1 MHPYSIDVSRNKI
14 IFYVSLM
21 SIIFAS
27 LLAYGLNAL
36 PGSHIAIPITSLTL
50 FLLGMRIVN
59 RSLWTKRPF
68 HTLGIIRTP
77 IIRGK
82 YRGQFGTEESMTEM
96 TCAIRQTWTKM
107 SVQMEWEDGLFVST
121 AAAIRMEEPLGPT
134 VIVNGLLYEKR
145 DGWHE
150 RITEGTVHLILK
162 KDDWYGFYYMY
173 EQGKGQRGHFE
184 LEKSV
189 E

>member
-21 SIIFAS
+21 SIICAS

-59 RSLWTKRPF
+59 RSLWTKRPL

-77 IIRGK
+77 IIRGE
-82 YRGQFGTEESMTEM
+82 YLGQFGTKESMSAMKCT
-96 TCAIRQTWTKM
+96 IRQTWTKM
-107 SVQMEWEDGLFVST
+107 NIQIESEDGLFVST
-121 AAAIRMEEPLGPT
+121 TASIRMEEPLGPT
-134 VIVNGLLYEKR
+134 VIVNGFLYKKR

-162 KDDWYGFYYMY
+162 KDDWSGFYYMH
-173 EQGKGQRGHFE
+173 EQGKVQRGHFE